1 MPTLILTHRDV
12 ASLVGASDALA
23 AVETAFALHGS
34 GRTRMPPKVYLALPE
49 HDGDFR
55 AMPVF
60 IDRLDV
66 GSGAIPAAGIKW
78 INSHPKNL
86 ARHALPAVIGVFI
99 LSDPETAYPLAIL
112 DATVLTALRTGAAAA
127 VATKYLARPDARSL
141 ALIGCGA
148 QARNTLRAHASLKKW
163 DEVLLHDS
171 RKAAAEALARDHGEL
186 PCRVVDVDEASRA
199 DVICTMTPSRGPLV
213 FRRNVRAGAH
223 INALGAD
230 APGKQ
235 ELEPA
240 ILHDARV
247 FLDDLEQASES
258 GEVNVP
264 LHSGALMREDIA
276 GTLGEVI
283 AGTLAGRVAASDIT
297 VFDSTGLA
305 VQDLALARVVYER
318 AIARG
323 LGQNVALVDG

>member
-1 MPTLILTHRDV
+1 MSTLILTHGDV
-12 ASLVGASDALA
+12 ASLVGESDALA

-66 GSGAIPAAGIKW
+66 GSGPHPAAGIKW
-78 INSHPKNL
+78 INSHPRNP

-99 LSDPETAYPLAIL
+99 LSDPETAYPLAIM

-127 VATKYLARPDARSL
+127 VATKHLARPDARSL

-148 QARNTLRAHASLKKW
+148 QARNALLAHASLKKW
-163 DEVLLHDS
+163 DTVLLHDS
-171 RKAAAEALARDHGEL
+171 RKAAAEALAHDHTEL
-186 PCRVVDVDEASRA
+186 PCRVVDADEASRA
-199 DVICTMTPSRGPLV
+199 DVVCTMTPSRGPLV
-213 FRRNVRAGAH
+213 FRRDVRAGAH

-235 ELEPA
+235 ELDPA
-240 ILHDARV
+240 ILRDARV

-264 LHSGALMREDIA
+264 LHSGALTREGIV

-283 AGTLAGRVAASDIT
+283 AGSLAGRVAASDIT

-318 AIARG
+318 AVARG

>member
-1 MPTLILTHRDV
+1 MPTLILTHGDV
-12 ASLVGASDALA
+12 ASLVGPSDANA

-34 GRTRMPPKVYLALPE
+34 GRTRMPPKVYLPLPE
-49 HDGDFR
+49 HSGDFR

-66 GSGAIPAAGIKW
+66 GGGPVPAAGIKW
-78 INSHPKNL
+78 INSHPKNP

-99 LSDPETAYPLAIL
+99 LSDPETAYPLAIM

-127 VATKYLARPDARSL
+127 VATKHLARLDARSL
-141 ALIGCGA
+141 AVIGCGA
-148 QARNTLRAHASLKKW
+148 QARNTLLAHAGLRHW
-163 DEVLLHDS
+163 DTVLLHDS
-171 RKAAAEALARDHGEL
+171 RTAAADALAREHSEL
-186 PCRVVDVDEASRA
+186 PCRVVDVEEASTA
-199 DVICTMTPSRGPLV
+199 DVICTMTPSRAPLV
-213 FRRNVRAGAH
+213 LRRSVRPGAH

-235 ELEPA
+235 ELDSA
-240 ILHDARV
+240 ILRDARV
-247 FLDDLEQASES
+247 FLDDLEQAFES

-264 LHSGALMREDIA
+264 LHSGALSRDDIT

-283 AGTLAGRVAASDIT
+283 AGSLAGRVAASDIT

-318 AIARG
+318 ARARG
-323 LGQNVALVDG
+323 LGQSVALVDG